1 MVSREDMNM
10 KVVDYIFELKKL
22 NKIVSNESQQ
32 TIDKLIQ
39 EKNSFS
45 LQVQDEIKKRFEA
58 ERRSLT
64 FLKKLRQ
71 YEDLR

>member
-1 MVSREDMNM
+1 M

-58 ERRSLT
+58 ERKSLT